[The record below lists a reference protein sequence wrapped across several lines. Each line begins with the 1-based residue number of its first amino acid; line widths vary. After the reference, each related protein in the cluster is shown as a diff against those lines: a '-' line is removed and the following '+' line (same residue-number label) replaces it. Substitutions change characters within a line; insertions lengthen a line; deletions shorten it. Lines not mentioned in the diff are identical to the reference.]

1 MLQLPLHQ
9 TAVDGGNIMSK
20 FIPGNQKHLT
30 LEDRI
35 FIQNELNKGTTFKDI
50 ARFLCKDPTTISKKL
65 KQEESLTGIIKA
77 RSSIKKP
84 SVFIDIIVE
93 KRMLVTK
100 LFFVGLNVLPVR
112 PVTKHVTTSK
122 KNVAIV
128 WIEHLMFVMGVIR
141 KSITVRLPINTTT
154 TLKLLIVYIVI
165 PYPILAQGSI

>member
-1 MLQLPLHQ
+1 VEFSSAKIQLL
-9 TAVDGGNIMSK
+9 S
-20 FIPGNQKHLT
+20 L
-30 LEDRI
+30 
-35 FIQNELNKGTTFKDI
+35 
-50 ARFLCKDPTTISKKL
+50 KKL
-65 KQEESLTGIIKA
+65 KHEESLTGIIKA
-77 RSSIKKP
+77 RSPIKRT

-112 PVTKHVTTSK
+112 LVTKHVTTSK

-165 PYPILAQGSI
+165 PYPILAQGSV

>member
-1 MLQLPLHQ
+1 
-9 TAVDGGNIMSK
+9 MSK